1 MRNDMAKA
9 LTESYRV
16 GGGTKFRD
24 LRKREVFNDDEYGR
38 REGMRFR
45 YKVTWSAKEFGEHL
59 APLRGWLRTCLGKN
73 WDDCYS
79 ELRQKFDTRKVINS
93 HILEHLFSDIETKTV
108 IDDDGEV
115 CFYGGRFDS
124 GLRPIAKCYK
134 DYYVCPKTK
143 IVKRTH
149 PVNTPSRKTLRRK
162 EREEALAAA
171 VRNLSKN
178 SVLRNIDGVWYHFD
192 LVAAPEAKVVFIQP
206 YGVTEFAD
214 QSGRRAG
221 RKKTW
226 DQLTDFEKNLYGRKA
241 VHGKAYDEAGG
252 GEVYYQR
259 AKSGQLVFH
268 IDKRLDGAPIGKYHT
283 NKRTATSK
291 ELKAAGV
298 ENVYN
303 EDNGAVNHRE
313 YAAWKK
319 AA

>member
-1 MRNDMAKA
+1 MRDDMAKA

-16 GGGTKFRD
+16 GGGTRFRD
-24 LRKREVFNDDEYGR
+24 LRNRDVFNDDEHGQ

-79 ELRQKFDTRKVINS
+79 ELRQKFDTRKVINN
-93 HILEHLFSDIETKTV
+93 HILQHLFSAIETKTV
-108 IDDDGEV
+108 LDDDGEV

-124 GLRPIAKCYK
+124 GLQPITKSYK

-149 PVNTPSRKTLRRK
+149 PVNTLSRKTVRRK
-162 EREEALAAA
+162 EREEALQAT
-171 VRNLSKN
+171 VRQLDKN
-178 SVLRNIDGVWYHFD
+178 SVLRIIDGVWYHFD
-192 LVAAPEAKVVFIQP
+192 LVTAPEAKVVYMQP
-206 YGVTEFAD
+206 YGITEFVEHT
-214 QSGRRAG
+214 GRRTG

-241 VHGKAYDEAGG
+241 VYGKAYDEAGG

-268 IDKRLDGAPIGKYHT
+268 IDKRLLGAQTGKYHA
-283 NKRTATSK
+283 NKRPATSK

-298 ENVYN
+298 SNVYT
-303 EDNGAVNHRE
+303 EGLSAVNHRE